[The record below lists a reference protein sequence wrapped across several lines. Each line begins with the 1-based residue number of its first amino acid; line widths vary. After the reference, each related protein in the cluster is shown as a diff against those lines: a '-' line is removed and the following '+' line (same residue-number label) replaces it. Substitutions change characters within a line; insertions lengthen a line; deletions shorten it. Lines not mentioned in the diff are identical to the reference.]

1 MKRKFNLGRNFIFEE
16 SLTSEGAV
24 FTIETSVL
32 GSRKTPAGHWLLV
45 ADVDDG
51 DDVADVADG
60 DDGDGDDDG
69 VDLQV
74 EGMAWLVASLKEG
87 RGLSLPGNRALVL
100 DGVLVAL

>member
-51 DDVADVADG
+51 DD
-60 DDGDGDDDG
+60 GDGDDDG